1 MRKVKAFGPSLPPP
15 HVPEYLVLD
24 DGTVVRK
31 GDLAVPREDFELPLC
46 VEVPDYC
53 WVGVRQDGRVDVFA
67 AAEEGPWRARES
79 ERCVASANE
88 IMKTNPLKSVEMLKG
103 AASLVGLNMPLLVQ
117 GLEARRNP
125 GESLDETFVRL
136 KKS

>member
-1 MRKVKAFGPSLPPP
+1 
-15 HVPEYLVLD
+15 
-24 DGTVVRK
+24 
-31 GDLAVPREDFELPLC
+31 
-46 VEVPDYC
+46 
-53 WVGVRQDGRVDVFA
+53 
-67 AAEEGPWRARES
+67 
-79 ERCVASANE
+79 
-88 IMKTNPLKSVEMLKG
+88 MLKG